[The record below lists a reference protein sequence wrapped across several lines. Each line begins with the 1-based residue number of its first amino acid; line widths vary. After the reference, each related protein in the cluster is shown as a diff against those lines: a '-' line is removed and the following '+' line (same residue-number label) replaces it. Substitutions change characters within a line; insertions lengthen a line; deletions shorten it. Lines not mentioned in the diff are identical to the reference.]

1 MNRNFIIPLGV
12 LAFAVTLAFVLRD
25 SLSGEA
31 AQLTAGI
38 AIGLILGVPVGIASM
53 TLAMR
58 AGRFAQPP
66 ISPPQPGLALTPEQ
80 TELLIKAIE
89 RQQASP
95 AGFGLAA
102 RQTRS
107 ITSVGGAD
115 VADVSDPGDQ
125 N

>member
-1 MNRNFIIPLGV
+1 MNRNFVIPLGV
-12 LAFAVTLAFVLRD
+12 IAFAVMLAFVLRD

-31 AQLTAGI
+31 AQLAAGI
-38 AIGLILGVPVGIASM
+38 AIGLIVGVPVGMASM
-53 TLAMR
+53 GLAVR
-58 AGRFAQPP
+58 ASRYTQPP
-66 ISPPQPGLALTPEQ
+66 VSQSAGLTLTPEQ

-89 RQQASP
+89 RQQANP

-115 VADVSDPGDQ
+115 VSDLTNPQDQ

>member
-1 MNRNFIIPLGV
+1 MNRNFFITLGV
-12 LAFAVTLAFVLRD
+12 LAFAVTLAFILRD

-31 AQLTAGI
+31 AQITVGV
-38 AIGLILGVPVGIASM
+38 AIGLILGVPIGMASM
-53 TLAMR
+53 GLAVR
-58 AGRFAQPP
+58 AGRFVQPP
-66 ISPPQPGLALTPEQ
+66 AAPPPTGLTLTPEQ

-102 RQTRS
+102 RQTRN

-115 VADVSDPGDQ
+115 VADLSNPQDQ